1 MRKIISLILITS
13 SLALLPATSI
23 NIGLDAFSIDSLI
36 NSNLALRGEVAM
48 SYDDIKISNN
58 IGFYK
63 SFDKDC
69 LVNAINTSLNFAYFP
84 FEKAGFYLG
93 ATLIDYTYIF
103 GLDTPEEPS
112 IFLTSIRTGYIFTLF
127 NHLSFDFRASLFD
140 SAIKDLGIAIKQLS
154 RYRFSLTI
162 SYRWNLEKKEDASTS
177 EAIAYEKEN

>member
-1 MRKIISLILITS
+1 MRKIIALFLIIS
-13 SLALLPATSI
+13 SLAILPAASI
-23 NIGLDAFSIDSLI
+23 NIGLDAFSFDSLI
-36 NSNLALRGEVAM
+36 NSNLALRGEVGM
-48 SYDDIKISNN
+48 SYDDIKITNT

-69 LVNAINTSLNFAYFP
+69 LVNAINTSLNFDYFP
-84 FEKAGFYLG
+84 FEKTGFYLG

-103 GLDTPEEPS
+103 GLDAPQEPS
-112 IFLTSIRTGYIFTLF
+112 IFLTSIRAGYIFTLF
-127 NHLSFDFRASLFD
+127 NHLSFDFKASLFD

-162 SYRWNLEKKEDASTS
+162 SYRWNLDKKEDASNN